1 MVVGSETVLVVN
13 SVMTLAR
20 VSSRI
25 VGLLWSVVGH
35 QPFVTAVW
43 LATNRCHRGGTTMT
57 YDDVRPSLH
66 EGVM

>member
-25 VGLLWSVVGH
+25 VGLLWSVVGR
-35 QPFVTAVW
+35 QPFVTAVWLW

-57 YDDVRPSLH
+57 YDDVRSSL
-66 EGVM
+66 